1 MLGNINFQKNFF
13 ILSNQATQDTCVVF
27 NRKQEVSSGMLLG
40 THSSGFGRDVV
51 DVGVMVVVVVGV
63 VVPVMV
69 VSVMDVVVVGV
80 VVPGVGVMVMVVV
93 AVVVVDVCVMVTLG
107 DILII
112 HSNIEKIISTFI

>member
-1 MLGNINFQKNFF
+1 M
-13 ILSNQATQDTCVVF
+13 F

-63 VVPVMV
+63 VVPAGVVWPGVGVVVVVMV
-69 VSVMDVVVVGV
+69 IVVVGV

>member
-1 MLGNINFQKNFF
+1 M
-13 ILSNQATQDTCVVF
+13 F

-51 DVGVMVVVVVGV
+51 DVGVMVVS
-63 VVPVMV
+63 VMV
-69 VSVMDVVVVGV
+69 VVVVGV
-80 VVPGVGVMVMVVV
+80 VVPGAGVMVIVVV

-112 HSNIEKIISTFI
+112 HSNIEKFISTFI

>member
-63 VVPVMV
+63 VVP
-69 VSVMDVVVVGV
+69 
-80 VVPGVGVMVMVVV
+80 GVGVMVMVVV
-93 AVVVVDVCVMVTLG
+93 AGVVVDVCVMVTLG

-112 HSNIEKIISTFI
+112 HSNIEKFISTFI

>member
-1 MLGNINFQKNFF
+1 M
-13 ILSNQATQDTCVVF
+13 F

-63 VVPVMV
+63 VVPAGV
-69 VSVMDVVVVGV
+69 VWPGVGVVVVVVVGV

-112 HSNIEKIISTFI
+112 NSNIEKIISTFI

>member
-1 MLGNINFQKNFF
+1 M
-13 ILSNQATQDTCVVF
+13 F

-51 DVGVMVVVVVGV
+51 DVGVKVVAMVVVVVGV
-63 VVPVMV
+63 VVP
-69 VSVMDVVVVGV
+69 GA
-80 VVPGVGVMVMVVV
+80 GVMVMVVV

-112 HSNIEKIISTFI
+112 HSNIEKFISTFI